1 MAWVPIVLGIKPGY
15 AFTRSSQ
22 YIEIIYR
29 SNDKIMRLEYILR
42 KEAEKV
48 IERYGMKWSAYAWR
62 DMDGM
67 SDWEYIK

>member
-1 MAWVPIVLGIKPGY
+1 MAWVPIVLGIKPHY
-15 AFTRSSQ
+15 APSRSSQ

-29 SNDKIMRLEYILR
+29 SDDKVMRLDYILP

-48 IERYGMKWSAYAWR
+48 IEKHGIKWNAYQWR

-67 SDWEYIK
+67 SDWEYVE